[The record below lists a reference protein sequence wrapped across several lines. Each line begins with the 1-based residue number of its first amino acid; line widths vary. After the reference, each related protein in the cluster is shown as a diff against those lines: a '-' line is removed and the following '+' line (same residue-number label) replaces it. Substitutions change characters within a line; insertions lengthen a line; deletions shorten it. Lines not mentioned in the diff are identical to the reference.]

1 MTTNKNKNK
10 NKNKEDEIEVIER
23 TGDVESYCAGCG
35 LGILL
40 SSGSRFKKEGE
51 NGFCLKCAGLN
62 HLVFLP
68 SGNPTLTRRA
78 SKYSSVKA
86 IVKQINLTYKGYE
99 RIGILV
105 EEVALQ
111 KAREECIFEEKNPDI
126 ASSQKS
132 RKQDKFESHYIETF
146 SIQIQSH
153 YPSCSKEDVLKI
165 AAFAY
170 RNYLGK
176 TRPSF
181 SFKKLNSENIDLA
194 VRIHVLHYYTNYSEL
209 HRLGRDTEN
218 VRNQLLS
225 TVNEIIGKWKIPIQY
240 DLPD

>member
-1 MTTNKNKNK
+1 MTTNKK
-10 NKNKEDEIEVIER
+10 KEDEIEVIER
-23 TGDVESYCAGCG
+23 TGDVESYCAVCG

-40 SSGSRFKKEGE
+40 SSESRFKKEGE

-99 RIGILV
+99 RIGTLV
-105 EEVALQ
+105 EEAALQ
-111 KAREECIFEEKNPDI
+111 KAREECIFEEKNPDVT
-126 ASSQKS
+126 SSEES
-132 RKQDKFESHYIETF
+132 RKQDKFESHYIENF
-146 SIQIQSH
+146 SIQIQAH

-165 AAFAY
+165 AVFAY
-170 RNYLGK
+170 RKYLGK
-176 TRPSF
+176 TRHSF

-194 VRIHVLHYYTNYSEL
+194 VCIYVLHYYTNYPEL
-209 HRLGRDTEN
+209 HCLSRDTDN
-218 VRNQLLS
+218 VRSQLLS
-225 TVNEIIGKWKIPIQY
+225 KVNEIIEKWKIPIQY
-240 DLPD
+240 NLPD